1 MLITCVRTRQ
11 ALDLKQTR
19 VRRTGSGLSKPE
31 SDVLIRS
38 CYVHHFVE
46 ASEYYFRSMLW
57 IMMDFKLD
65 LKTLCRT
72 SINISADPLKL
83 TMILGHINI
92 TETGCWIV

>member
-38 CYVHHFVE
+38 CYIHHFVE
-46 ASEYYFRSMLW
+46 ASEYYFRSML
-57 IMMDFKLD
+57 
-65 LKTLCRT
+65 
-72 SINISADPLKL
+72 
-83 TMILGHINI
+83 
-92 TETGCWIV
+92 